1 MNYFEIGLLVWAI
14 FTTLASIY
22 ESFIIICN
30 DMDSDVIQVKNKRI
44 VELSEKLV
52 KMEKQNLELE
62 SQIRE
67 LKEKA
72 NKQPVK
78 AKIRKR
84 KDETAMIDFDKIIDG
99 IEMIEFF
106 NQRAGRKLWMNKPKD
121 IQDADIQK
129 EQEILLAARD
139 ALLICSY
146 CNKEDIEQ
154 AEKRRAAAQK
164 RYDDDELE
172 LKYTI
177 NSIKMCDKDTNEE
190 IMTPESYPIEE
201 SSLGW

>member
-1 MNYFEIGLLVWAI
+1 
-14 FTTLASIY
+14 
-22 ESFIIICN
+22 
-30 DMDSDVIQVKNKRI
+30 
-44 VELSEKLV
+44 
-52 KMEKQNLELE
+52 
-62 SQIRE
+62 
-67 LKEKA
+67 
-72 NKQPVK
+72 
-78 AKIRKR
+78 
-84 KDETAMIDFDKIIDG
+84 MIDFDKIIDG

-177 NSIKMCDKDTNEE
+177 SSIKMYDINTNEE
-190 IMTPESYPIEE
+190 IMTLEPHPVEE

>member
-1 MNYFEIGLLVWAI
+1 
-14 FTTLASIY
+14 
-22 ESFIIICN
+22 
-30 DMDSDVIQVKNKRI
+30 
-44 VELSEKLV
+44 
-52 KMEKQNLELE
+52 
-62 SQIRE
+62 
-67 LKEKA
+67 
-72 NKQPVK
+72 
-78 AKIRKR
+78 
-84 KDETAMIDFDKIIDG
+84 MIDFNKIIDG
-99 IEMIEFF
+99 IEMIQFF
-106 NQRAGRKLWMNKPKD
+106 NQRAGRELWMNKPKD

-177 NSIKMCDKDTNEE
+177 SSIKVYDIDTNEE
-190 IMTPESYPIEE
+190 IMTLDPQPVEE
-201 SSLGW
+201 HGLEW

>member
-14 FTTLASIY
+14 FTTLASVY
-22 ESFIIICN
+22 ELFIIIYN
-30 DMDSDVIQVKNKRI
+30 DTDSDAIIARNKKI
-44 VELSEKLV
+44 VELSEKLT
-52 KMEKQNLELE
+52 KTETDNLLLRA
-62 SQIRE
+62 QIKE
-67 LKEKA
+67 LKLQA

-78 AKIRKR
+78 AKVRKR

-106 NQRAGRKLWMNKPKD
+106 NQRAGRELWTDKPKD
-121 IQDADIQK
+121 IQEADIQK
-129 EQEILLAARD
+129 EQKILLAARD
-139 ALLICSY
+139 ALLTCSY

-154 AEKRRAAAQK
+154 AEKRREAAQK

-177 NSIKMCDKDTNEE
+177 SSIKMYDKDTNEE
-190 IMTPESYPIEE
+190 IMTLEIPPTEE
-201 SSLGW
+201 GGLGW

>member
-1 MNYFEIGLLVWAI
+1 
-14 FTTLASIY
+14 
-22 ESFIIICN
+22 
-30 DMDSDVIQVKNKRI
+30 
-44 VELSEKLV
+44 
-52 KMEKQNLELE
+52 
-62 SQIRE
+62 
-67 LKEKA
+67 
-72 NKQPVK
+72 
-78 AKIRKR
+78 
-84 KDETAMIDFDKIIDG
+84 MIDFDKIIDG
-99 IEMIEFF
+99 IEMVEFF
-106 NQRAGRKLWMNKPKD
+106 NQRAGRELWMNKPKD

-146 CNKEDIEQ
+146 CNKEDVEQ

-177 NSIKMCDKDTNEE
+177 NSIKMYDINTNEE
-190 IMTPESYPIEE
+190 IMTLEPHPVEE

>member
-1 MNYFEIGLLVWAI
+1 
-14 FTTLASIY
+14 
-22 ESFIIICN
+22 
-30 DMDSDVIQVKNKRI
+30 
-44 VELSEKLV
+44 
-52 KMEKQNLELE
+52 
-62 SQIRE
+62 
-67 LKEKA
+67 
-72 NKQPVK
+72 
-78 AKIRKR
+78 
-84 KDETAMIDFDKIIDG
+84 MIDFDKIIDG

-106 NQRAGRKLWMNKPKD
+106 NQRAGRELWMNKPKD

-177 NSIKMCDKDTNEE
+177 SSIKMYDIDTNEE
-190 IMTPESYPIEE
+190 IMTLEIPSTEE
-201 SSLGW
+201 SSL

>member
-1 MNYFEIGLLVWAI
+1 MSHFEIGLLVWAI
-14 FTTLASIY
+14 FTTLASVY
-22 ESFIIICN
+22 ELFIIICN
-30 DMDSDVIQVKNKRI
+30 DMDSDAIQVKNKRI
-44 VELSEKLV
+44 VELSEKLT
-52 KMEKQNLELE
+52 KIEKQNLELE

-84 KDETAMIDFDKIIDG
+84 KDETAMIDFDKIIDD

-106 NQRAGRKLWMNKPKD
+106 NQRAGRELWMNKPKD
-121 IQDADIQK
+121 IQEADIQK

-177 NSIKMCDKDTNEE
+177 SSIKMYDKDTNEE
-190 IMTPESYPIEE
+190 IMTLEPQPIEE

>member
-1 MNYFEIGLLVWAI
+1 
-14 FTTLASIY
+14 
-22 ESFIIICN
+22 
-30 DMDSDVIQVKNKRI
+30 
-44 VELSEKLV
+44 
-52 KMEKQNLELE
+52 
-62 SQIRE
+62 
-67 LKEKA
+67 
-72 NKQPVK
+72 
-78 AKIRKR
+78 
-84 KDETAMIDFDKIIDG
+84 MIDFDKIIDG

-106 NQRAGRKLWMNKPKD
+106 NQRAGRELWMNKPKD
-121 IQDADIQK
+121 IQEADIQK

-177 NSIKMCDKDTNEE
+177 SNIKMYDKDTNEE
-190 IMTPESYPIEE
+190 IMTLEPYPIEE

>member
-1 MNYFEIGLLVWAI
+1 
-14 FTTLASIY
+14 
-22 ESFIIICN
+22 
-30 DMDSDVIQVKNKRI
+30 
-44 VELSEKLV
+44 
-52 KMEKQNLELE
+52 
-62 SQIRE
+62 
-67 LKEKA
+67 
-72 NKQPVK
+72 
-78 AKIRKR
+78 
-84 KDETAMIDFDKIIDG
+84 MIDFDKIIDG

-172 LKYTI
+172 FKYTI
-177 NSIKMCDKDTNEE
+177 SSIKMYDKDTNEE
-190 IMTPESYPIEE
+190 IMTLEIPPTEE
-201 SSLGW
+201 SSL

>member
-1 MNYFEIGLLVWAI
+1 
-14 FTTLASIY
+14 
-22 ESFIIICN
+22 
-30 DMDSDVIQVKNKRI
+30 
-44 VELSEKLV
+44 
-52 KMEKQNLELE
+52 
-62 SQIRE
+62 
-67 LKEKA
+67 
-72 NKQPVK
+72 
-78 AKIRKR
+78 
-84 KDETAMIDFDKIIDG
+84 MIDFDKIIDG

-106 NQRAGRKLWMNKPKD
+106 NQRAGRELWMDKPKD

-146 CNKEDIEQ
+146 VGEEELAA

-177 NSIKMCDKDTNEE
+177 SSIKMYDINTNEE
-190 IMTPESYPIEE
+190 IMTLEIPPTEE
-201 SSLGW
+201 SSL

>member
-1 MNYFEIGLLVWAI
+1 
-14 FTTLASIY
+14 
-22 ESFIIICN
+22 
-30 DMDSDVIQVKNKRI
+30 
-44 VELSEKLV
+44 
-52 KMEKQNLELE
+52 
-62 SQIRE
+62 
-67 LKEKA
+67 
-72 NKQPVK
+72 
-78 AKIRKR
+78 
-84 KDETAMIDFDKIIDG
+84 MIDFDKIIDG

-172 LKYTI
+172 LKYPI
-177 NSIKMCDKDTNEE
+177 SSIKMCDKDTNEE

>member
-1 MNYFEIGLLVWAI
+1 
-14 FTTLASIY
+14 
-22 ESFIIICN
+22 
-30 DMDSDVIQVKNKRI
+30 
-44 VELSEKLV
+44 
-52 KMEKQNLELE
+52 
-62 SQIRE
+62 
-67 LKEKA
+67 
-72 NKQPVK
+72 
-78 AKIRKR
+78 
-84 KDETAMIDFDKIIDG
+84 MIDFDKIIDG

-106 NQRAGRKLWMNKPKD
+106 NQRAGRELWFNKPKE

-177 NSIKMCDKDTNEE
+177 SSIKMYDINTNEE
-190 IMTPESYPIEE
+190 IMTLEPHPIEE